1 MYADLIGNY
10 KKQGIK
16 SPCGNNVLGKSF
28 LIAVFACCRAI
39 LYPGTIIVIAAKA
52 RSQSINLLKKITK
65 ILMPMSPNLRTEIK
79 DVIINQS
86 DASITFYNSSVIQV
100 VTAND
105 NARSGRAHILIYD
118 EYRQLD
124 KGIIDDVLNNFL
136 TTPRQPGYVTKPEYE
151 DYPMEPMKEFF
162 LSSAWFKNHWAYQKM
177 LDYAANFVDITKD
190 YFICALPYQ
199 LAIKEKLLDKRKLE
213 NNMSESNFNEMSFSM
228 ENECMWLGETDGA
241 LFSYDDISK
250 NRKLKQAVYPPKDVQ
265 LLSDK
270 KVKMPI
276 KESGE
281 IRILS
286 LDVALMSSKKR
297 DNDASSIFITQLKPN
312 SSDRYVTNVIYTENI
327 EDVTTDELALIA
339 RRYYHEFDCD
349 WLVQDTAGNGL
360 GVYDQLIRDI
370 YDPDTGELYPAI
382 SCINN
387 DEMADRCKVRS
398 APKVIYSVKA
408 TDKFNSECALLLREG
423 FRQGKIRLLI
433 SEYDCEDMLES
444 YKGYKNLDATGK
456 AKLQLPYIN
465 TTLLINELIN
475 LKYEPKGNMI
485 KVYEK
490 SGFRKDR
497 YSSLA
502 YNYWLVTQLELKLGQ
517 AKQNNY
523 DFTTFLFKAP
533 NVRGRR

>member
-1 MYADLIGNY
+1 M
-10 KKQGIK
+10 
-16 SPCGNNVLGKSF
+16 LGKSF
-28 LIAVFACCRAI
+28 LISVFACCRCI
-39 LYPGTIIVIAAKA
+39 LYPGTIIVVASKA

-79 DVIINQS
+79 DVVINQS
-86 DASITFYNSSVIQV
+86 DANITFHNGSTIQV

-118 EYRQLD
+118 EYRQID
-124 KGIIDDVLNNFL
+124 KDIIDTVLNNFL
-136 TTPRQPGYVTKPEYE
+136 TTPRQPGYLTKPEYE
-151 DYPMEPMKEFF
+151 NYPMEPMKEFF
-162 LSSAWFKNHWAYQKM
+162 LSSSWFKNHWAYRKM
-177 LDYAANFVDITKD
+177 LDYATNFVDITKD

-199 LAIKEKLLDKRKLE
+199 LAIKEKLLDKRKIE
-213 NNMSESNFNEMSFSM
+213 NNMSESNFNEMTFSM

-250 NRKLKQAVYPPKDVQ
+250 TRKLKQAVYPEKDRQ
-265 LLSDK
+265 LVSDK
-270 KVKMPI
+270 KLKIPP

-312 SSDRYVTNVIYTENI
+312 SSKRYITNVIYTENI
-327 EDVTTDELALIA
+327 EDVTTDELALIT
-339 RRYYHEFDCD
+339 RRYYHDFDCD

-360 GVYDQLIRDI
+360 GIFDFLIRDI
-370 YDPDTGELYPAI
+370 YDAETGELYPAI

-387 DEMADRCKVRS
+387 DEMAERCKVRN
-398 APKVIYSVKA
+398 APKVIYSIKA

-433 SEYDCEDMLES
+433 SEYDCEEILEDNI
-444 YKGYKNLDATGK
+444 KGYKGLDNTSK
-456 AKLQLPYIN
+456 TRLQLPYMN
-465 TTLLINELIN
+465 STLLVNELIN

-485 KVYEK
+485 RVYEK

-502 YNYWLVTQLELKLGQ
+502 YNYWLVTQLELKL
-517 AKQNNY
+517 AEEDETDNF
-523 DFTTFLFKAP
+523 DFNTLLFRAP